1 MENFEKNKKFTVTV
15 GIPAHNEEANIANM
29 LNSVIS
35 QEQKS
40 FVLERI
46 IVILDGCVD
55 NTEDV
60 VREFMKKYP
69 IMELIVD
76 GKRIGKKER
85 LNYLYDLNQSDFI
98 FTFDADIILANNL
111 VVEEMIKIFLN
122 DDKTCLVVAHQIPIA
137 NKSFIGKIIYYHHVL
152 WDKIRIP
159 INEGDH
165 IHNLH
170 GAASA
175 LKKSFA
181 YSFKYPKEVTSDAG
195 FLYLMAYKKF
205 GFKYAKNAQVF
216 YKTPATLNDIRIQSA
231 RSIFI
236 RKKQLADYFG
246 EWIYG
251 LYEIPFKY
259 KVRGITAVFIFH
271 PIYTLLT
278 LTMGV
283 FIRIF
288 PKKDSLIQKGMW
300 SPVVSTKNSSKNT
313 EPFLFKAKRL
323 IISKLYK
330 FYSLLGLD
338 RNIISILCYHS
349 ISDEKYPHAVNLET
363 FSSQIEKISR
373 FAKFVSLDE
382 VVGVLEGKKK
392 AGPCVAITFDDGY
405 QDLMKALPI
414 LKKYS
419 VPAAVFVMSEPE
431 KVNADGIGNKLNL
444 LTMDEIKYLHSQN
457 IAIGAHS
464 ATHADFEK
472 LDEKKLEREIVESK
486 KVLEERLGFAV
497 DYYAYP
503 RGFYNEKIIETVKMA
518 GFKAAFTIEAGGV
531 NKKTDRLLIPR
542 TTIMKNHILYE
553 IPAVFSPVSFFFRRI
568 SKPFGMWEKFL
579 TYES

>member
-1 MENFEKNKKFTVTV
+1 MENLEKNKKFTVTV
-15 GIPAHNEEANIANM
+15 GIPTHNEEANIANM

-46 IVILDGCVD
+46 IVILDGCAD
-55 NTEDV
+55 NTEGV
-60 VREFMKKYP
+60 VKKFMKKYP
-69 IMELIVD
+69 IVELIVD
-76 GKRIGKKER
+76 GKRMGKKER
-85 LNYLYDLNQSDFI
+85 LNHLYDLNQSDLI
-98 FTFDADIILANNL
+98 FTFDADIILSNQF
-111 VVEEMIKIFLN
+111 VVENMIKVFLN
-122 DDKTCLVVAHQIPIA
+122 DKRACLVVAHQIPLTSKGFA
-137 NKSFIGKIIYYHHVL
+137 GRVIYYHHIL
-152 WDKIRIP
+152 WDKIRLSVSD
-159 INEGDH
+159 GDH

-181 YSFKYPKEVTSDAG
+181 DSFRYPKDITSDAG
-195 FLYLMAYKKF
+195 FLYIMAYKQF
-205 GFKYAKNAQVF
+205 GFRYAKNAVIF
-216 YKTPATLNDIRIQSA
+216 YKTPATFHDIRMQSA
-231 RSIFI
+231 RSLFI

-259 KVRGITAVFIFH
+259 KARGTTAVFISH

-300 SPVVSTKNSSKNT
+300 SSAVSTKNLSKNT
-313 EPFLFKAKRL
+313 EPFLLKAKRL
-323 IISKLYK
+323 IINKLYK
-330 FYSLLGLD
+330 IYSLLGLD

-363 FSSQIEKISR
+363 FSGQIEKISQ
-373 FAKFVSLDE
+373 FAKFISLDE
-382 VVGVLEGKKK
+382 AVSVIDGKKII
-392 AGPCVAITFDDGY
+392 GPCVALTFDDGY
-405 QDLMKALPI
+405 KDLLKALPI
-414 LKKYS
+414 IKKYS
-419 VPAAVFVMSEPE
+419 VPVTVFVMSEPE
-431 KVNADGIGNKLNL
+431 RVDMDGIGNGLNL
-444 LTMDEIKYLHSQN
+444 LTREEIKSLYSQGV
-457 IAIGAHS
+457 AIGAHS
-464 ATHADFEK
+464 ATHADFK
-472 LDEKKLEREIVESK
+472 KIDEKEFEGEILKSK

-503 RGFYNEKIIETVKMA
+503 RGFYNEQIVEVVKRA

-531 NKKTDRLLIPR
+531 NKKTNKWLIPR
-542 TTIMKNHILYE
+542 TTITKNHILSD
-553 IPAVFSPVSFFFRRI
+553 IPAVFSPISFFFRRI
-568 SKPFGMWEKFL
+568 SKPFNIWEKFL
-579 TYES
+579 TYE